1 MSLEKIYSTR
11 AEICRDSFD
20 SLTLLIDCF
29 RATIVIRELIDWFH
43 FTSIDLHRRDKN
55 EKQDDAFKEVITS
68 CQSLSSFETTSLKT
82 AVPQVSH

>member
-43 FTSIDLHRRDKN
+43 FTSIDLGEIRMKSKTMLSRKSLPAVNLLVASKQQVLRQPFRR
-55 EKQDDAFKEVITS
+55 
-68 CQSLSSFETTSLKT
+68 
-82 AVPQVSH
+82 

>member
-29 RATIVIRELIDWFH
+29 RATIVIEHDTRI
-43 FTSIDLHRRDKN
+43 N
-55 EKQDDAFKEVITS
+55 
-68 CQSLSSFETTSLKT
+68 
-82 AVPQVSH
+82 